1 MPSQPDARLALRNV
15 TAAAAMAVNRH
26 DTGQPIPERIWTAL
40 RKATIAAV
48 AVIEAAPGRAAG

>member
-1 MPSQPDARLALRNV
+1 MPSQPAARLALRNV

-26 DTGQPIPERIWTAL
+26 DAGQPIPERIWTAL

-48 AVIEAAPGRAAG
+48 AVIKDVP

>member
-1 MPSQPDARLALRNV
+1 MPSQPDARLAALALRNL

-26 DTGQPIPERIWTAL
+26 DAGQPIPERIWRAL

-48 AVIEAAPGRAAG
+48 AVRRTAG